1 MFKMI
6 FFGVFLFFAL
16 IFALCGML
24 KGRKYKWQF
33 SATRIILLVIA
44 TLITTVISALI
55 GWLAGG
61 VLANTVLPM
70 LESAGG
76 KVNIGELL
84 KAVPSAPAIIR
95 AIVAMIVAPVV
106 FLMVFAIVKPL
117 IKLLTSPICKL
128 LLKIGKKKPA
138 AEEAPAENLES
149 LEDTAPESAEAVEA
163 TEEGAPSIADGIPS
177 VEGIEGVQMVK
188 TTVITHTIDERIE
201 TTTTS
206 SQRKKAKKYD
216 KFRSDKKF
224 DPLGAVL
231 GAACSVLIL
240 VVLLVPFVG
249 VVGFANSIVQVV
261 VTPDDPTTEV
271 ICEISDAAANN
282 AGAKTVNAL
291 GGKAIWSALTTFPV
305 NGEWTSAPRETQFL
319 SETADAIIDIKNPEM
334 SRADAAESLRDI
346 SKSFDKA
353 AVVPTLL
360 SEVLSAASEDWGAN
374 KEFCGIAAPKLGD
387 TIDPVVKDFFAI
399 MKDSNKE
406 NIRGDFKTIVDTIAL
421 VVEHDAMAAMKG
433 SDAMMGLFKNEPLVS
448 GIMLEF
454 LENDRMS
461 SLVGSMTNLGLS
473 IFSEQLGVQ
482 ENAEGAYDAF
492 IAEMEDAYASVNA
505 ADGMLSVE
513 ALAAKVSKA
522 YDNQGIALSNG
533 VATCIALDMLDTLE
547 RGDAEE
553 MKAFFKNQGSS
564 TLKADGDI
572 EAVLLGT
579 SDAPANSASLAII
592 SAIADQV
599 SETTTRD
606 ELKAIIAAEFAKTSI
621 AFTPEELES
630 ISNSLAGKMHSDIKA
645 GKLSFN
651 RGAISGQADLENKS
665 VKITYEDLKVEAV
678 KIDDKEKE
686 AKAIAKVFAS
696 TLDTVDQLSVEGSK
710 TSDIIAAFGP
720 VLDNFAGCQTIGE
733 EITANMLV
741 SILQSDKVRG
751 EIGFTLVQ
759 ATDMANKINNG
770 TVGDENYTVL
780 LKSLGTT
787 VDIISTS
794 ANKDG
799 NTPEAVETLM
809 KDITPTTAEVLKDL
823 STPDTV
829 KNYGVPEKSADAVSG
844 MMSDMF
850 GNMSSAKEE
859 GRLSE
864 AEYARESQAVSDMM
878 SIAMSAGSSGATS
891 TFGENSA
898 TNITATEF
906 VDRAA
911 GSVVISET
919 LVNTVYG
926 EEESAKVDP
935 LASNRSLSDEEKDEL
950 VGALDAK
957 WQTQLE
963 TSNDETANA
972 EYQKVLTSVAS
983 IVNVNIAFTA
993 GGVVAG

>member
-70 LESAGG
+70 LESTGG

-95 AIVAMIVAPVV
+95 AVVAMIVAPLV
-106 FLMVFAIVKPL
+106 FLVVFAIVKPL
-117 IKLLTSPICKL
+117 IKLLTKPIGKL
-128 LLKIGKKKPA
+128 LLKIGKKKPV
-138 AEEAPAENLES
+138 EEAAPVENLET
-149 LEDTAPESAEAVEA
+149 LDETAPEAAEAVEA
-163 TEEGAPSIADGIPS
+163 TEAVAEEAEQDGEAIVEAEAETEAEEAPKKK
-177 VEGIEGVQMVK
+177 EKKEKVK
-188 TTVITHTIDERIE
+188 
-201 TTTTS
+201 
-206 SQRKKAKKYD
+206 KPKKYD
-216 KFRSDKKF
+216 QFRSDKKF

-231 GAACSVLIL
+231 GAACSVLIF

-249 VVGFANSIVQVV
+249 VVDFANSIVQVV
-261 VTPDDPTTEV
+261 VTPDDPTTEIV
-271 ICEISDAAANN
+271 CEISDAAANN

-291 GGKAIWSALTTFPV
+291 GGKAVWSALTTFPV
-305 NGEWTSAPRETQFL
+305 NGEWTSAPRETRFL
-319 SETADAIIDIKNPEM
+319 SEVADAIIDIKNPEM

-346 SKSFDKA
+346 SESFDKA

-360 SEVLSAASEDWGAN
+360 SEVLSAASEDWGSN

-406 NIRGDFKTIVDTIAL
+406 NIHGDFKTIVDTIAL

-454 LENDRMS
+454 LENERMS

-473 IFSEQLGVQ
+473 IFSEQLGV
-482 ENAEGAYDAF
+482 EANAEGAYDAF
-492 IAEMEDAYASVNA
+492 IAEMEDAYAGVNA

-572 EAVLLGT
+572 DAVLLGT
-579 SDAPANSASLAII
+579 SDAPAANSASLAII

-630 ISNSLAGKMHSDIKA
+630 ISDSLAGKMHSDIKA

-651 RGAISGQADLENKS
+651 RGAISGQEDLENKS
-665 VKITYEDLKVEAV
+665 VKITYEDLKVEPV
-678 KIDDKEKE
+678 KIDNKEKE

-696 TLDTVDQLSVEGSK
+696 TLDTVDQLSAEGSK
-710 TSDIIAAFGP
+710 TSNVIAAFGP
-720 VLDNFAGCQTIGE
+720 VLDNFADCQTIGE

-741 SILQSDKVRG
+741 SILQSEKVRG

-770 TVGDENYTVL
+770 TVGDENYTIL

-859 GRLSE
+859 GRLNE
-864 AEYARESQAVSDMM
+864 EEYARESQAVSDMM
-878 SIAMSAGSSGATS
+878 SIAMSAGNSGATS

-926 EEESAKVDP
+926 DEESAKVDP
-935 LASNRSLSDEEKDEL
+935 LASNRTLSDDEKGEL
-950 VGALDAK
+950 VGAIDAK

-963 TSNDETANA
+963 TSNDEAANA